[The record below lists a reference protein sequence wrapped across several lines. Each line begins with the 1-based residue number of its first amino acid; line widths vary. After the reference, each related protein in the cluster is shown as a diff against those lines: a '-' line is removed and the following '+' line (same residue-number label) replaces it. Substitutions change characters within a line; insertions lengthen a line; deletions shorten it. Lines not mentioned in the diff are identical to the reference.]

1 MSTLT
6 NYIVIRSDPFEL
18 QAEQQ
23 RTFTFELPG
32 ELVMDLNAARPIL
45 AYKISPLALSSWATR
60 TTLVIDMNE
69 HRLAYLQLEHTIPR
83 GLWEIFP
90 AYFLYVNSTNLV
102 QFRLLSGAV
111 QLADV
116 VLWFQRQASSDKS

>member
-32 ELVMDLNAARPIL
+32 GLIMGLNAVRPLL
-45 AYKISPLALSSWATR
+45 AYKISPLALLPCDAR
-60 TTLVIDMNE
+60 ATLVIDMND
-69 HRLAYLQLEHTIPR
+69 HRVVCLQVEQTILR
-83 GLWEIFP
+83 GVWEIFP
-90 AYFLYVNSTNLV
+90 GHFLRASSTNML
-102 QFRLLSGAV
+102 QFRLLSGV
-111 QLADV
+111 VRLADV
-116 VLWFQRQASSDKS
+116 VLWFQFKR